1 MSRMTSQ
8 YPERVYSSSEE
19 GRQRSA
25 AEWRRPGKI
34 SPGWLLAGLAGI
46 GIAAWMVYHFGPDFV
61 RYVKMER
68 M

>member
-19 GRQRSA
+19 KGMLHLPKMGGMKKSSR
-25 AEWRRPGKI
+25 
-34 SPGWLLAGLAGI
+34 GWMLAGLAGV
-46 GIAAWMVYHFGPDFV
+46 GIAAWMVWRFGPDFV